1 MKKKSKRF
9 CVLILIPSSLLLA
22 IRPSCAQQSP
32 AEKEV
37 RDVLKKFRQGVETGD
52 RALGTT
58 LLSKE
63 LLSFYNSLAEVYGPA
78 KMVFP
83 FEVGHLKILRDG
95 RAKAEVYLNPAKD
108 LFVFTLTNQD
118 GAWKIS
124 HIEGIRFPLY
134 SVPALPYTEVYSLPQ
149 EKRSWM
155 MAEEGMAF
163 KSRVYF
169 ELKKD
174 RGEESAQKFF
184 LTARVIK
191 VSMDAWLPFIEG
203 AAQFALYFAILET
216 NYHGSPCTVTKA
228 SYTEAEIRFT
238 PLTEFEVLKRA
249 FFYPKFSLDE
259 YTKLF
264 TRVMKDRA
272 RSCGLMLDITFDGS
286 NCVLRLTT
294 SRL

>member
-108 LFVFTLTNQD
+108 LIVFTLTNQD

-134 SVPALPYTEVYSLPQ
+134 SVPA
-149 EKRSWM
+149 
-155 MAEEGMAF
+155 
-163 KSRVYF
+163 
-169 ELKKD
+169 
-174 RGEESAQKFF
+174 F
-184 LTARVIK
+184 LTRRSILFPK
-191 VSMDAWLPFIEG
+191 KKG
-203 AAQFALYFAILET
+203 A
-216 NYHGSPCTVTKA
+216 G
-228 SYTEAEIRFT
+228 
-238 PLTEFEVLKRA
+238 
-249 FFYPKFSLDE
+249 
-259 YTKLF
+259 
-264 TRVMKDRA
+264 
-272 RSCGLMLDITFDGS
+272 
-286 NCVLRLTT
+286 
-294 SRL
+294 